1 MLGNHYMSALIGL
14 SIRDIK
20 KFSQQKG
27 RLFSAI
33 VRPALWL
40 FVFAAGSLVHI
51 LLDSIFVGQVF
62 LFYPFFDYSIG
73 LELISKFPSH
83 LQELVLP
90 ILDALLLFFWIF
102 WMQFKLKIDD
112 YF

>member
-40 FVFAAGSLVHI
+40 FVFAAG
-51 LLDSIFVGQVF
+51 VG
-62 LFYPFFDYSIG
+62 L
-73 LELISKFPSH
+73 
-83 LQELVLP
+83 
-90 ILDALLLFFWIF
+90 
-102 WMQFKLKIDD
+102 
-112 YF
+112 